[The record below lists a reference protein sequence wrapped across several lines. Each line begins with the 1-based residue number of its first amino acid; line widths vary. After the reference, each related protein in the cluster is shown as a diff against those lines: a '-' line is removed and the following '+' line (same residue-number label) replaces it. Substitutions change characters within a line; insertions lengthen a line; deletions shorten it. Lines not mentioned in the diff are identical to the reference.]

1 MRPLTQIY
9 THAGNRIA
17 LDTKDYEL
25 VGKFTPDH
33 NIVYSAETRLK
44 SHAYDNNL
52 PFEGKENGIA
62 T

>member
-1 MRPLTQIY
+1 MRPLTQIH

-25 VGKFTPDH
+25 VGKFTPDQ

-44 SHAYDNNL
+44 SHANIKNL
-52 PFEGKENGIA
+52 PFEGKEYGIA